1 MFSVAWCLFALFTY
15 EADTIQPLSSN
26 LCYICL
32 QAHSQMAIC
41 SELARKTSNGQI
53 AVWKFHEAGNLWG
66 NCWGWRN
73 GADLLQSQRGDK
85 RWASMISW
93 SLKIQKANNKRQMQK
108 KTPVIKVKMNQKPRR
123 TKQEHGEYMR
133 TEEQAREHR
142 RHRRANTEENT
153 GLDKQAVMST
163 DGHRK
168 MSFSGIFSTLTID
181 DQVTPLQHSKLKFL
195 QCNFWHLFNFS

>member
-1 MFSVAWCLFALFTY
+1 MPVCFVYIRGWYYPASVLQSVLY
-15 EADTIQPLSSN
+15 LSPGPQSD
-26 LCYICL
+26 
-32 QAHSQMAIC
+32 
-41 SELARKTSNGQI
+41 G
-53 AVWKFHEAGNLWG
+53 
-66 NCWGWRN
+66 
-73 GADLLQSQRGDK
+73 DLLGVGEEDEQRTNCCMK
-85 RWASMISW
+85 VSW
-93 SLKIQKANNKRQMQK
+93 SREFMGKLLRLAKWWGPTAEPERWQKVSVNDKLKSENPEGKQQLLQMQK
-108 KTPVIKVKMNQKPRR
+108 KTPVIKLKMNQKPRR

-153 GLDKQAVMST
+153 GLDKQAMMST